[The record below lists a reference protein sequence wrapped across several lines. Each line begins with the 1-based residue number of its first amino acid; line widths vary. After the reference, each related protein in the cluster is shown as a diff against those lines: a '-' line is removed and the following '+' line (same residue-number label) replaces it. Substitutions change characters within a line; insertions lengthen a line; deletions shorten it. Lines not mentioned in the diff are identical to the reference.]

1 MKPSIFTPL
10 CVLLIVFSSC
20 SKFAYDDV
28 PAYGEGLN
36 TWTFYDGNRYYSG
49 NIAVSAVLD
58 TTLQANNTY
67 TLATTGTERITGQL
81 FTTALALADLNF
93 TVKSYQS
100 GINGSDH
107 ATAFYFSASAASR
120 QSIYSSTNNDPG
132 AVMTYKIAHYDPARD
147 IVTISFNGN
156 VHDEFG
162 NMVTISRGKITAHIT
177 RQ

>member
-1 MKPSIFTPL
+1 MKPFLFTAL
-10 CVLLIVFSSC
+10 LALLIVFSSC

-28 PAYGEGLN
+28 KAFGDELN

-49 NIAVSAVLD
+49 NIAANAVLD

-67 TLATTGTERITGQL
+67 TLAMTGTERITGQL

-93 TVKSYQS
+93 AVKSYQS
-100 GINGSDH
+100 GVNGSDH
-107 ATAFYFSASAASR
+107 ATAMYFSASAASR

-132 AVMTYKIAHYDPARD
+132 AVMTYKITYYDPVKD

-156 VHDEFG
+156 VHDELG
-162 NMVTISRGKITAHIT
+162 NMISISRGKITTHIT

>member
-1 MKPSIFTPL
+1 MKPSLFTPL
-10 CVLLIVFSSC
+10 LALLIVFSSC

-28 PAYGEGLN
+28 KAFGDALN
-36 TWTFYDGNRYYSG
+36 TWTFYDDNRYYSG

-67 TLATTGTERITGQL
+67 TLAMTGTERITGQL

-107 ATAFYFSASAASR
+107 ATALYFSASAASR

>member
-10 CVLLIVFSSC
+10 FILLIVFSSC
-20 SKFAYDDV
+20 SKFAYDDA

-67 TLATTGTERITGQL
+67 TLAMTGTERITGQL

-107 ATAFYFSASAASR
+107 ATALYFSASAASR

-156 VHDEFG
+156 VHDEAG

>member
-10 CVLLIVFSSC
+10 FVMLIVFSSC
-20 SKFAYDDV
+20 SKFAYDDP

-58 TTLQANNTY
+58 TTLQTNNTY
-67 TLATTGTERITGQL
+67 TLAMTGTERITGQM

-107 ATAFYFSASAASR
+107 ATAMYFSASAASR

-132 AVMTYKIAHYDPARD
+132 AVMTYKIVHYDPTRD

-156 VHDEFG
+156 VHDELG
-162 NMVTISRGKITAHIT
+162 NMVTISWGKITAHIT